1 MQANT
6 SNHFNVFADQNLSK
20 IDRTELTNQDPV
32 AQNYFYWNQAER
44 LSELSLNPPNPQ
56 NPYWVVVCRRFYS
69 LLLSLQKVDK
79 LKRSLTKDFPKLGIA
94 KVNVGVEA

>member
-6 SNHFNVFADQNLSK
+6 SNHFNVSETQNLSK
-20 IDRTELTNQDPV
+20 TDRTELTNQDPI
-32 AQNYFYWNQAER
+32 AQNYFYWNQTER
-44 LSELSLNPPNPQ
+44 LSELSLNPLNPQ
-56 NPYWVVVCRRFYS
+56 NAYWIVVWRRFYS
-69 LLLSLQKVDK
+69 LILALQKLDK